1 MDLWC
6 NQLIYYMVRKSCVSY
21 NLEDM
26 VVMFYFFLVFLFF
39 FLYCVFFYFRVKII
53 ITLLFISLVRRLY

>member
-1 MDLWC
+1 MDRWC

-39 FLYCVFFYFRVKII
+39 FYIVCS
-53 ITLLFISLVRRLY
+53 FIFV